1 MSSENGELC
10 LDVPQPGVLEVLV
23 HVDDDPVAEVAGPD
37 VHVLARVV
45 AADNGRGCIA
55 CHNSVALRKVFT
67 FLHCLTFH
75 IISMYPGG
83 WR

>member
-37 VHVLARVV
+37 VHMLTSVV
-45 AADNGRGCIA
+45 AADHWR
-55 CHNSVALRKVFT
+55 SRVA
-67 FLHCLTFH
+67 
-75 IISMYPGG
+75 
-83 WR
+83 